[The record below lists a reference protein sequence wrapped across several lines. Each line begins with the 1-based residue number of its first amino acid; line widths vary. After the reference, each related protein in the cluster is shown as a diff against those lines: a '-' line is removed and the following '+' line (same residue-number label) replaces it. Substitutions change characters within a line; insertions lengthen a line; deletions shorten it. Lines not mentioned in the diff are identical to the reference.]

1 MKKIFVLMA
10 SAAVL
15 FAACNKMEEVNTPV
29 DTPVETETITVV
41 LNPVT
46 KTSLGANG
54 TTTWSAN
61 DAVDV
66 IYDGNTV
73 VGTLTHVGGSKF
85 TGELTTVG
93 LTGEVTLHYP
103 AGVDAVPTTQTA
115 VAGSFADD
123 AAILEGTVDLDVLRA
138 GEGATLSNTT
148 ALLKFTVAQA
158 GDVTFEVGTAKYT
171 VTGCK
176 TGETYYACVAPAS
189 NAAFTARIGG
199 YLSKKASNKA
209 TFTAN
214 QVANLGALPAPEKFG
229 WGIVGQHQG
238 WDITN
243 PTPMYKVDDNVYAVL
258 NIKLENNGFKF
269 AKNGLK
275 DWNTANT
282 TFGAWKKSG
291 SKDYFDFMTEMAEGT
306 WYGNPLYSDNA
317 SNDQQNIGVSD
328 FSKNYDVYIR
338 LYGSGDW
345 GIGVKYTVVSTGTKV
360 TYPN

>member
-1 MKKIFVLMA
+1 MA

-54 TTTWSAN
+54 TTTWSKN

-66 IYDGNTV
+66 IYDGNKK
-73 VGTLTHVGGSKF
+73 VGTLTHVGESKF

-103 AGVDAVPTTQTA
+103 AGVDAVPATQPA

-148 ALLKFTVAQA
+148 ALLKFSVPQA

-171 VTGCK
+171 VTGCEK
-176 TGETYYACVAPAS
+176 DKTYYACVAPAS
-189 NAAFTARIGG
+189 NAAFTARIDG
-199 YLSKKASNKA
+199 YLSKNASNKA

-214 QVANLGALPAPEKFG
+214 QVANLGALPAPEQCE
-229 WGIVGQHQG
+229 WGLVGQHQG
-238 WDITN
+238 WTLN
-243 PTPMYKVDDNVYAVL
+243 ESSLTKLYKEKENLFVVK
-258 NIKLENNGFKF
+258 NIKL
-269 AKNGLK
+269 
-275 DWNTANT
+275 
-282 TFGAWKKSG
+282 
-291 SKDYFDFMTEMAEGT
+291 
-306 WYGNPLYSDNA
+306 
-317 SNDQQNIGVSD
+317 Q
-328 FSKNYDVYIR
+328 
-338 LYGSGDW
+338 
-345 GIGVKYTVVSTGTKV
+345 STGLNLLNSQTL
-360 TYPN
+360 TGI

>member
-1 MKKIFVLMA
+1 MA

-54 TTTWSAN
+54 TTKWLEN

-66 IYDGNTV
+66 IHEGNK
-73 VGTLTHVGGSKF
+73 VGTLTHVGDSKF

-115 VAGSFADD
+115 VAGTFADD

-138 GEGATLSNTT
+138 GEGAKLSNTT

-171 VTGCK
+171 VTGCQ
-176 TGETYYACVAPAS
+176 TGKTYYACVDPAS

-199 YLSKKASNKA
+199 YLSRQASA
-209 TFTAN
+209 EVTFTAN
-214 QVANLGALPAPEKFG
+214 QVANLGELPAPEKAS
-229 WGIVGQHQG
+229 WGVRGSFAG
-238 WDITN
+238 GSWDTE
-243 PTPMYKVDDNVYAVL
+243 TYMYKDIYGSQVLKNVDFGAGA
-258 NIKLENNGFKF
+258 EFKF
-269 AKNGLK
+269 YNATNG
-275 DWNTANT
+275 W
-282 TFGAWKKSG
+282 SG
-291 SKDYFDFMTEMAEGT
+291 YVA
-306 WYGNPLYSDNA
+306 GNDA
-317 SNDQQNIGVSD
+317 
-328 FSKNYDVYIR
+328 
-338 LYGSGDW
+338 GSGWTWISGGSGNNIPASGLVDIYVNDSSW
-345 GIGVKYTVVSTGTKV
+345 AYKIVSAGTS
-360 TYPN
+360 PF